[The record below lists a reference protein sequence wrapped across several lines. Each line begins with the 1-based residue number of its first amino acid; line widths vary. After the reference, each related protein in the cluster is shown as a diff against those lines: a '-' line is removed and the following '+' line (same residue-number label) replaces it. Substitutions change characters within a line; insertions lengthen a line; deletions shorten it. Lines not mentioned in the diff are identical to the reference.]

1 MVLNVLFSSKPS
13 KVIFHD
19 LSGYRVKHLS
29 WHNANASFLTTFAI
43 ESFGYFEPQSE
54 RWRTDWARSNTF
66 PIWDDMLC
74 GQSWDKLRLSS
85 SLAWSQHISAAAW
98 TVGDESWGRVYQ
110 AISVLSRLC
119 QHQEFSSASFP
130 YSFQRLYCESGPP
143 AWWWAH
149 SFGERTRANSVAQE
163 GWTCEMWR
171 LNCAYWPCTTWLAR
185 SFHVCTYQPA
195 LSRFWL
201 AVI

>member
-1 MVLNVLFSSKPS
+1 MQMHLSSQPSQSNLLGTSSHSPNGGELTGRGVTRSQSETICIADKVEISWDCLQALAFHAPLYKARGQNRKVLR
-13 KVIFHD
+13 HD
-19 LSGYRVKHLS
+19 LS
-29 WHNANASFLTTFAI
+29 I
-43 ESFGYFEPQSE
+43 
-54 RWRTDWARSNTF
+54 
-66 PIWDDMLC
+66 
-74 GQSWDKLRLSS
+74 
-85 SLAWSQHISAAAW
+85 SQAAAW

-143 AWWWAH
+143 AWRWAH